1 MEHQGIT
8 ISCYDDEVP
17 PFVEAE
23 IERLY
28 GNIFSSLLEFRI
40 YGWSGA
46 DTGTYVERTN
56 GKITTLI
63 VFERRRGRVRVL
75 NQGIRIGADELNRFA
90 QCLFSQD
97 RSIQVI
103 SLKAIETDIEH
114 SAFPMQRFNHLE
126 DLALALPTTTQ
137 EYLASLGKNTRRNI
151 KRYMD
156 RLMRRFPSFSF
167 EVHECGEVDEKEIR
181 ALIAFNRMRMAEKNV
196 VANIDEEETRHII
209 SLAQACGLVGIARID
224 GRICAGAVSYRAGNN
239 YFLNLLSH
247 DPAYDDYWVGFLC
260 CYLTMCAC
268 IARGA
273 HEFHFLWGRYEY
285 KYALGAVQ
293 RDLDNVHVYRSWL
306 HFALNANMAWE
317 AAREGYLR
325 RAKLWLKYGD
335 RPLSKR
341 IRKLVEAATG
351 LRHSLSAMAG
361 LRRRCLL
368 QSNPEN

>member
-1 MEHQGIT
+1 MEHQGVT
-8 ISCYDDEVP
+8 ASCYDNEVP
-17 PFVEAE
+17 AFVEAE

-46 DTGTYVERTN
+46 NTGTYVERTN

-63 VFERRRGRVRVL
+63 VFERRHGRVRVL
-75 NQGIRIGADELNRFA
+75 NQGIRIGEDELNRFA
-90 QCLFSQD
+90 QHLFSMD
-97 RSIQVI
+97 ESIQLI
-103 SLKAIETDIEH
+103 SLKAIETDLRH
-114 SAFPMQRFNHLE
+114 SPFPIQRFNHLE

-156 RLMRRFPSFSF
+156 RLTRRFPSFRF
-167 EVHECGEVDEKEIR
+167 EVRECADVDESDIR
-181 ALIAFNRMRMAEKNV
+181 SLIAFNRLRMAEKKV
-196 VANIDEEETRHII
+196 VANIDEEETKHIV
-209 SLAQACGLVGIARID
+209 SLAQACGLVGVARID
-224 GRICAGAVSYRAGNN
+224 GRICAGAVSYRAGDN

-268 IARGA
+268 ISHGAR
-273 HEFHFLWGRYEY
+273 EFHFLWGRYEY

-293 RDLDNVHVYRSWL
+293 RDLDNVTVYRSWL
-306 HFALNANMAWE
+306 HVMLNAQTAWA

-325 RAKLWLKYGD
+325 RAKLWIKYD
-335 RPLSKR
+335 ERPLSR
-341 IRKLVEAATG
+341 QVRKLVETVFA
-351 LRHSLSAMAG
+351 LRRALSGMAG
-361 LRRRCLL
+361 MRRSLA
-368 QSNPEN
+368 QSNPES